1 MQGAKEALFMITLAS
16 HGYVVVG
23 KGVVQA
29 GTLGISTSPSEPAP
43 ETLATAIMKR

>member
-16 HGYVVVG
+16 HGYLFVD

-29 GTLGISTSPSEPAP
+29 IEPKSAVDPADLSTLDT
-43 ETLATAIMKR
+43 